1 MMTFDL
7 PQSCVINKAVPKNA
21 FHPHLTAAQRKALT
35 AQVDKITW
43 THSLTPSTT
52 NLSSADVTEIQIFHI
67 ALRQRDKLPALR
79 EAMEKVIPY
88 TLLLWLEFDG
98 EVLLSSSQK
107 HSHAL
112 ESDRS
117 VIDWTFAT
125 DWFPRDDHPFNLQLV
140 DSLDEVAKRLW
151 IQLSGKSYDAS
162 APVSRVVEDQQAHY
176 RISREIA
183 KVEARISRER
193 QFNKKVELNRKLQSL
208 KSDLARLS

>member
-1 MMTFDL
+1 MVTFDL

-21 FHPHLTAAQRKALT
+21 FHPHLSAAQRKALT

-43 THSLTPSTT
+43 THSLTPATT
-52 NLSSADVTEIQIFHI
+52 NLSSTDVTEIQIFHI

-107 HSHAL
+107 HPHAL

-117 VIDWTFAT
+117 VIDWTFST
-125 DWFPRDDHPFNLQLV
+125 GWFPRDDHPFNLKLV

-151 IQLSGKSYDAS
+151 IQLSGKAYDTS
-162 APVSRVVEDQQAHY
+162 SPVSKVVEDQQAFY
-176 RISREIA
+176 RITREIA
-183 KVEARISRER
+183 KLEARISREK
-193 QFNKKVELNRKLQSL
+193 QFNKKVELNQKLQSL
-208 KSDLARLS
+208 KSDLAQLS